1 MEINKSII
9 IPCKDEKEN
18 INNVLHGIFK
28 SLKEDTE
35 IIIVVDD
42 ESDSTIKNLPNNIQN
57 LRTLINKYGPGPAE
71 AIKYGIDNSTGNSV
85 CIFMGDGSDDPDQ
98 IEELFSL
105 IERGVSV
112 AVATRY
118 SRGGQY
124 VGNSTLKYLLSRVSG
139 LILYYLFFI
148 KTKDPTN
155 MFKAY
160 NKHFL
165 DSVEI
170 ESQNGFTLGLEM
182 IVKAKLRK
190 KRIAEIPT
198 IWIDRDFGE
207 SKFSISKFLPSYLY
221 WVFRLIIR
229 KK

>member
-28 SLKEDTE
+28 SLKDDTE

-71 AIKYGIDNSTGNSV
+71 AIRYGIDNSAGNSV
-85 CIFMGDGSDDPDQ
+85 CVFMGDGSDDPDQ

-160 NKHFL
+160 SKSFL

-190 KRIAEIPT
+190 KELQKYLQFGLIEIMEKVSFQFQNFYQV
-198 IWIDRDFGE
+198 IYIG
-207 SKFSISKFLPSYLY
+207 FLD
-221 WVFRLIIR
+221 
-229 KK
+229 

>member
-1 MEINKSII
+1 MEITKSII
-9 IPCKDEKEN
+9 IPCKDEEDN

-35 IIIVVDD
+35 VIVVVDD
-42 ESDSTIKNLPNNIQN
+42 VKDSTIKNLSYNTEN
-57 LRTLINKYGPGPAE
+57 LRTMINDYGPGPAN
-71 AIKYGIDNSTGNSV
+71 AIKYGIENSLGDSICV
-85 CIFMGDGSDDPDQ
+85 FMGDGSDDPDQ

-105 IERGVSV
+105 INRGVSV

-124 VGNSTLKYLLSRVSG
+124 VGNSTLKYLLSRLSG
-139 LILYYLFFI
+139 VILYYLFFI

-160 NKHFL
+160 DKSFL
-165 DSVEI
+165 NSVEI
-170 ESQNGFTLGLEM
+170 ESKNGFTLGLEM
-182 IVKAKLRK
+182 VVKAKLQK